1 MLVMTAKLD
10 KKRIVV
16 VILVL
21 IAVAVALVLLLGS
34 GKEAQ
39 ATAAPSLSANEG
51 RVAYLKERGWEV
63 AATPVESGQVRLP
76 KEADPVYDRYLAL
89 QKSQGFDLASYAGKT
104 VMRYVY
110 QVTNYPGGG
119 TEPVYATLLI
129 YKNQVIGGD
138 VTDSAPGG
146 QIRAL
151 KMPEAPPKA
160 SVPVPSTV
168 TPETTPSLA
177 AK

>member
-1 MLVMTAKLD
+1 MVVLTAKVD
-10 KKRIVV
+10 FKKLML
-16 VILVL
+16 ILGL
-21 IAVAVALVLLLGS
+21 VAAALLAL
-34 GKEAQ
+34 
-39 ATAAPSLSANEG
+39 SLFFGNSEETFRTDGQDLSSNDG
-51 RVAYLKERGWEV
+51 RVRFLQSFGWEV
-63 AATPVESGQVRLP
+63 VSSPKESGQVLIP
-76 KEADPVYDRYLAL
+76 KETNEVFERYNAL
-89 QKSQGFDLASYAGKT
+89 QKCQNYDLSQFAGKK

-110 QVTNYPGGG
+110 RINNYPGA

-151 KMPEAPPKA
+151 KMPEATPKA